1 MNRILLIIIMCL
13 VGTTASAQYANI
25 NYDAK
30 TVAAM
35 AAAYGA
41 ETASEAYYNEQVK
54 KILEKYTSAEVA
66 AAAIFSSKFLDRKA
80 LTDLGIWS
88 SPTENYYYKRIYRM
102 VSAKIIPKI
111 LVVARL
117 MLEQP
122 QNALYW
128 GSYLM
133 KICDETK
140 ALCMQFES
148 VVTNSRLGFSDIDFL
163 ELCPEVRQLFEF
175 AQYNI
180 VNWDNMQKMLSEAP
194 EHFTKENL
202 KADAENLYNIAV
214 GIASSAAQDI
224 MNDILRGSDF
234 SGLMQGKITG
244 IYDAVVSCERIYG
257 NINNLTAGKILDI
270 VGSPENVHRLFN
282 ISDYNI
288 AGWVTDYVDR
298 ADGQYYT
305 QRWYIYRRESGSEV
319 VCNYNP
325 PTDNNSILYGSPW
338 YRVNTTDPNYY
349 PPAAVVEAALSNS
362 ERHAGWSRAKVDQLN
377 RQDDSYRYS
386 MNYHRNGYILNR
398 GGKQYGKAYAYSISV
413 TKSWNWTEEVYEDV
427 FDSYNMD
434 LATFQKQMQ
443 AKLASYNDN
452 EEGTVYQLG
461 YDGRNYYTASDAGK
475 LKGTES
481 VIVSVTCHDGAKLM
495 NGTTQYK
502 CKSCGAS
509 VSNHTKDCV
518 MKSTLTGNEG
528 NDTSE
533 LDRLETEYRNTITLL
548 QSQIRQLENTNAE
561 LVRQIASASVE
572 EAAVLRQKYNANQ
585 NEINRLKGELTTAQG
600 KLKEV
605 LQAKEEASQDNDIQT
620 DDYYRIPAIMHDC
633 RTAYSLTWNS
643 DGHWSGNTY
652 IRTATT
658 PNINGTITFKAT
670 ISIARKPK
678 YFLGIKIHRAIVQ
691 IDYELTAEYSDT
703 QVVEIINLDP
713 GKSEAE
719 KQKQVNDRISAIARD
734 YPNCQIDT
742 QYVRNN
748 PAETDD
754 TEDTYHLLWS
764 SDRLEIARG
773 VDMRLHKIY
782 ADLVSIEKMMNY
794 KRSIID
800 VLLSIAPPV
809 NDEQGRRQT
818 LIQQARRRWLRNAA
832 NAHHSDMYNGKY
844 DDDID
849 E

>member
-234 SGLMQGKITG
+234 SGLMQWKITG

-305 QRWYIYRRESGSEV
+305 QRWYIYV
-319 VCNYNP
+319 V
-325 PTDNNSILYGSPW
+325 SPV
-338 YRVNTTDPNYY
+338 RK
-349 PPAAVVEAALSNS
+349 LS
-362 ERHAGWSRAKVDQLN
+362 
-377 RQDDSYRYS
+377 
-386 MNYHRNGYILNR
+386 
-398 GGKQYGKAYAYSISV
+398 
-413 TKSWNWTEEVYEDV
+413 
-427 FDSYNMD
+427 
-434 LATFQKQMQ
+434 
-443 AKLASYNDN
+443 
-452 EEGTVYQLG
+452 
-461 YDGRNYYTASDAGK
+461 
-475 LKGTES
+475 
-481 VIVSVTCHDGAKLM
+481 
-495 NGTTQYK
+495 
-502 CKSCGAS
+502 
-509 VSNHTKDCV
+509 
-518 MKSTLTGNEG
+518 
-528 NDTSE
+528 
-533 LDRLETEYRNTITLL
+533 
-548 QSQIRQLENTNAE
+548 
-561 LVRQIASASVE
+561 
-572 EAAVLRQKYNANQ
+572 
-585 NEINRLKGELTTAQG
+585 
-600 KLKEV
+600 
-605 LQAKEEASQDNDIQT
+605 
-620 DDYYRIPAIMHDC
+620 
-633 RTAYSLTWNS
+633 
-643 DGHWSGNTY
+643 
-652 IRTATT
+652 ATT
-658 PNINGTITFKAT
+658 ILLRITIQ
-670 ISIARKPK
+670 SSMVRP
-678 YFLGIKIHRAIVQ
+678 GI
-691 IDYELTAEYSDT
+691 
-703 QVVEIINLDP
+703 
-713 GKSEAE
+713 G
-719 KQKQVNDRISAIARD
+719 
-734 YPNCQIDT
+734 
-742 QYVRNN
+742 
-748 PAETDD
+748 
-754 TEDTYHLLWS
+754 
-764 SDRLEIARG
+764 
-773 VDMRLHKIY
+773 
-782 ADLVSIEKMMNY
+782 
-794 KRSIID
+794 
-800 VLLSIAPPV
+800 
-809 NDEQGRRQT
+809 
-818 LIQQARRRWLRNAA
+818 
-832 NAHHSDMYNGKY
+832 
-844 DDDID
+844 
-849 E
+849 

>member
-1 MNRILLIIIMCL
+1 MNRILLILMMCL
-13 VGTTASAQYANI
+13 VGATASAQYANI
-25 NYDAK
+25 NYDPK

-41 ETASEAYYNEQVK
+41 EGASEAYYNEQVK

-88 SPTENYYYKRIYRM
+88 STTENYYYKRIYRM
-102 VSAKIIPKI
+102 VATKIIPKI
-111 LVVARL
+111 VVVARL

-140 ALCMQFES
+140 ALCMQFEA
-148 VVTNSRLGFSDIDFL
+148 VVTNSRLGFSDINFL
-163 ELCPEVRQLFEF
+163 ELTPEVRQLFEF

-180 VNWDNMQKMLSEAP
+180 VNWDNMQRMLSEAP
-194 EHFTKENL
+194 SHFTKENL
-202 KADAENLYNIAV
+202 KADAQNLYNIAV
-214 GIASSAAQDI
+214 GIASSTAQDI
-224 MNDILRGSDF
+224 MQQVLSGSDF
-234 SGLMQGKITG
+234 NGLMQGKITG

-257 NINNLTAGKILDI
+257 NINNLTAGKIMDI

-282 ISDYNI
+282 IASYNTT
-288 AGWVTDYVDR
+288 AWVTDYVDR

-305 QRWYIYRRESGSEV
+305 QRWYIYRRESGSEK
-319 VCNYNP
+319 VCDYNP
-325 PTDNNSILYGSPW
+325 PTDNNSVLYGTPW

-349 PPAAVVEAALSNS
+349 PTAAVVEAALSNS
-362 ERHAGWSRAKVDQLN
+362 ENHAGWSRARVNQLN
-377 RQDDSYRYS
+377 RQDNRYHYNI
-386 MNYHRNGYILNR
+386 NYWRNGYILSKKN
-398 GGKQYGKAYAYSISV
+398 KQYAKAYAYSITV
-413 TKSWNWTEEVYEDV
+413 TKSWDWKEEVYEEV

-434 LATFQKQMQ
+434 LTTFQKQMQ
-443 AKLASYNDN
+443 VKLQAFNDN
-452 EEGTVYQLG
+452 EEGLVYQIG
-461 YDGRNYYTASDAGK
+461 YDGRNYYSASDAGK
-475 LKGTES
+475 LNGTES

-495 NGTTQYK
+495 TGTTQYK
-502 CKSCGAS
+502 CKSCGSS
-509 VSNHTKDCV
+509 VSNHTKQCS
-518 MKSTLTGNEG
+518 MLTTLSGNQN

-533 LDRLETEYRNTITLL
+533 LDRMETEWRNKITLL
-548 QSQIRQLENTNAE
+548 QSQIQQLERENAD
-561 LVRQIASASVE
+561 LVKQIANASFT
-572 EAAVLRQKYNANQ
+572 EAASLRQQYNANQ
-585 NEINRLKGELTTAQG
+585 AEINRLKAELATAQG

-605 LQAKEEASQDNDIQT
+605 LQAKEDASQDNDIAT
-620 DDYYRIPAIMHDC
+620 DDYYRIPAIMQDC
-633 RTAYSLTWNS
+633 KTAYSLTWN
-643 DGHWSGNTY
+643 GEGNWSGNTY
-652 IRTATT
+652 IRKAQT

-691 IDYELTAEYSDT
+691 IDYELSAEYSDT
-703 QVVEIINLDP
+703 QVVEIIKLDP
-713 GKSEAE
+713 KASDSE

-734 YPNCQIDT
+734 YPICQLET
-742 QYVRNN
+742 QYVKND
-748 PAETDD
+748 PAEVDD
-754 TEDTYHLLWS
+754 TDDTYHLLWS

-800 VLLSIAPPV
+800 VLLSIAPAI
-809 NDEQGRRQT
+809 NDEQGRRQN
-818 LIQQARRRWLRNAA
+818 LIQQARRRWLRNASSA
-832 NAHHSDMYNGKY
+832 KHSDMYNGKY
-844 DDDID
+844 DED